1 MAVSHATANA
11 SRVALVFGGS
21 RGIGAAA
28 VQRLAADGFDVA
40 FTYVSRADSAAKVTE
55 NAKGH
60 GGRVLAIRADSAN
73 PDAIES
79 AVAQTV
85 AQLGPLN
92 ALVVNAGVI
101 GRGPIGSVPVQELD
115 RMLNINVRGVF
126 LSIQAAVPHLAADA
140 RVVTIGS
147 NVSIR
152 TGTVGAGVY
161 QLTKTA
167 LIGLV
172 KGAALDLADRRIT
185 VNNIQPG
192 PTDTDMKAGALDAL
206 AANSPLKR
214 VGSADEIAALIS
226 FLTSPESGYM
236 TGTTVTIDGG
246 YTL

>member
-1 MAVSHATANA
+1 MAVGHATANA
-11 SRVALVFGGS
+11 FRVALVFGGS

-101 GRGPIGSVPVQELD
+101 GGGPIGSVPVQELD

-147 NVSIR
+147 NVSIL

-192 PTDTDMKAGALDAL
+192 PTDTDMNAGALDAL